1 MNTFYTEAVKI
12 KTLTHGKFVN
22 KKPSLQR
29 KWVVLLNIVH
39 CPSNISPT
47 LLQTK
52 ARAISS
58 IMSFYNKIFPPYC
71 SSKALCDCPGWSFQ
85 LYTGLSPLTSPA
97 SLPSFSAWSTP
108 VFSLWGICTCCSFW
122 LGSSSPASCTA
133 SALSFLSALKSS
145 PQKLSLDH
153 SLHPPCNPYFS
164 TYFFHNTYCN
174 S

>member
-39 CPSNISPT
+39 GPSNISPI

-71 SSKALCDCPGWSFQ
+71 SSKALCDSALADLFSCTQ
-85 LYTGLSPLTSPA
+85 A
-97 SLPSFSAWSTP
+97 SLPSLLQPACLLS

-122 LGSSSPASCTA
+122 LGGSSPAFCTA

-145 PQKLSLDH
+145 PQKLFLDH